1 MGETVITDM
10 VHHKLL
16 KTVWISNRH
25 SYAVGGNLTTNDVF
39 RHLTVFTPAEWKRCC
54 GLEIKSKQS
63 EPHPLK
69 SFTTLNFSFLF
80 FFFFLSVAVSCSF
93 YTASLTLTHQGLHG
107 GPGLLQAHNWLW
119 TCCLIECLMKRVWAQ
134 AIKDGAQRCG
144 QPKPALSHH
153 RQSRPDT
160 FTPVTSRGPGLPGQ

>member
-80 FFFFLSVAVSCSF
+80 FFFFFVRGSELQFLYSLPHPYSPGSPWGSW
-93 YTASLTLTHQGLHG
+93 ASSGPQLVVNVLPDRMPDEKGL
-107 GPGLLQAHNWLW
+107 GPGH
-119 TCCLIECLMKRVWAQ
+119 
-134 AIKDGAQRCG
+134 
-144 QPKPALSHH
+144 
-153 RQSRPDT
+153 
-160 FTPVTSRGPGLPGQ
+160 

>member
-80 FFFFLSVAVSCSF
+80 FFFFFCPWQWAAVSIQPPSPLLTRVSMGVLGFFRPTTGCERAAWSNAWWKGF
-93 YTASLTLTHQGLHG
+93 GPRPLKMEHSDVVSQNLLCPTTDKAGLTL
-107 GPGLLQAHNWLW
+107 
-119 TCCLIECLMKRVWAQ
+119 
-134 AIKDGAQRCG
+134 
-144 QPKPALSHH
+144 
-153 RQSRPDT
+153 
-160 FTPVTSRGPGLPGQ
+160 LPQ